1 MSFKSSINSKN
12 ILYISP
18 FPHIGG
24 GEISL
29 LTILKNLD
37 KKRFKLSLICYAE
50 GLFVEKARKLGI
62 DVIVFKRD
70 SLFSNVSILWKL
82 LRYIKKNNIHIMHVN
97 CLDIRAGIAA
107 WLAGVPFIGHLRVVF
122 PFTWRD
128 RLFVQLSRKV
138 IAVSNAVVNAFCKE
152 SSGYMS
158 KFVVI
163 PNAIEIPGDITP
175 ARLREEFRL
184 SSDTKLVGAVGRI
197 DTFKGYEYFIESAS
211 IIKREMLNV
220 AFFIIG
226 GVIHEEGEMYLTNLK
241 RSVSKL
247 GLSDCL
253 FFTDF
258 REDILSVIAALD
270 ILVVPSIEIR
280 KAGGRVTEGF
290 GRVAIEGMVVGVPVV
305 ASNIG
310 GLTEIVEDNVSGML
324 VPPGN
329 SSAIAEA
336 TLFILADEVKAKAL
350 SEAGRK
356 RVEELFTIQQQA
368 DKIKKLYLKIL
379 ERRT

>member
-1 MSFKSSINSKN
+1 MKN
-12 ILYISP
+12 ILYVSP

-29 LTILKNLD
+29 LIILKNLD
-37 KKRFKLSLICYAE
+37 KKRFKVSLICYAE
-50 GLFVEKARKLGI
+50 GLFVEKAKKLGI
-62 DVIVFKRD
+62 EVVIFKRD
-70 SLFSNVSILWKL
+70 SLFSNFSILWKL
-82 LRYIKKNNIHIMHVN
+82 FRYIKKNNIHIMHVN

-107 WLAGVPFIGHLRVVF
+107 WLARVPFIGHLRVVF

-175 ARLREEFRL
+175 ARLKEEFRL

-197 DTFKGYEYFIESAS
+197 DTFKGYEYFIESAN
-211 IIKREMLNV
+211 IIKKEVPNV

-226 GVIHEEGEMYLTNLK
+226 GVTHEEAEMYLNNLK

-247 GLSDCL
+247 GLSDSF

-290 GRVAIEGMVVGVPVV
+290 GRVAIEGMAAEVPVV
-305 ASNIG
+305 ASNVG
-310 GLTEIVEDNVSGML
+310 GLPEIVEDNISGML

-329 SSAIAEA
+329 PNAIAEA
-336 TLFILADEVKAKAL
+336 VLAIFTDETKAKAL
-350 SEAGRK
+350 GEAGR
-356 RVEELFTIQQQA
+356 RT
-368 DKIKKLYLKIL
+368 IL
-379 ERRT
+379 ERFSLKKVIKEIEGVYERILYR